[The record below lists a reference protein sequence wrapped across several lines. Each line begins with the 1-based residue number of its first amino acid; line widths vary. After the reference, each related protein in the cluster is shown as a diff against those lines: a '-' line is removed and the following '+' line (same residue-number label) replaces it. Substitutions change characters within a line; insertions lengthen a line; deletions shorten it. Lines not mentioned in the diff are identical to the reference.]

1 MSLITVNFGLV
12 GSNRFG
18 AEARSRV
25 LPENP
30 TAIHGLNIP
39 YNTVG
44 IIADLEEVGFRVH
57 CTRIAQS
64 DSEPTLVLQVS
75 EPENMQ
81 KSCINGLLTRLQK
94 SYINGLLTRIAN
106 RYAQDCI
113 AVQDNLGRG
122 ALIGTFSHVWG
133 EFNAD
138 YFINY

>member
-1 MSLITVNFGLV
+1 MSLITINFGLV

-39 YNTVG
+39 YITVG
-44 IIADLEEVGFRVH
+44 IIADLEELGFRVH

-64 DSEPTLVLQVS
+64 DSEPTLVMQVS

-81 KSCINGLLTRLQK
+81 KS
-94 SYINGLLTRIAN
+94 YINGLLNRVAT

-122 ALIGTFSHVWG
+122 ALIGTFAHVWG

>member
-1 MSLITVNFGLV
+1 MSLITINFGLV

-25 LPENP
+25 LPKNP
-30 TAIHGLNIP
+30 TAINGLNIP
-39 YNTVG
+39 YITVG

-57 CTRIAQS
+57 CTRIVQS
-64 DSEPTLVLQVS
+64 NSEPTLVMQVT
-75 EPENMQ
+75 PPLNM
-81 KSCINGLLTRLQK
+81 QK
-94 SYINGLLTRIAN
+94 SYINGLLTRVAT

>member
-12 GSNRFG
+12 GSNHFSD
-18 AEARSRV
+18 EARSRV

-39 YNTVG
+39 YITVG
-44 IIADLEEVGFRVH
+44 IVADLEEVGFRVH

-81 KSCINGLLTRLQK
+81 KS
-94 SYINGLLTRIAN
+94 YINGLLTRIAN

-113 AVQDNLGRG
+113 AVQDNLGNG

-138 YFINY
+138 YFIQY

>member
-1 MSLITVNFGLV
+1 MSLITINFGLV

-39 YNTVG
+39 YITVG

-64 DSEPTLVLQVS
+64 DSEPTLVMQVS

-81 KSCINGLLTRLQK
+81 KS
-94 SYINGLLTRIAN
+94 YINGLLNRVAT

-138 YFINY
+138 YFIAY

>member
-1 MSLITVNFGLV
+1 MSLITINFGLV

-39 YNTVG
+39 YITVG
-44 IIADLEEVGFRVH
+44 ITEADLEEVGFRVH
-57 CTRIAQS
+57 CTR
-64 DSEPTLVLQVS
+64 
-75 EPENMQ
+75 
-81 KSCINGLLTRLQK
+81 
-94 SYINGLLTRIAN
+94 
-106 RYAQDCI
+106 YAQDYI

>member
-1 MSLITVNFGLV
+1 MSLITINFGLV

-39 YNTVG
+39 YITVG
-44 IIADLEEVGFRVH
+44 IIADLEELGFQVQ
-57 CTRIAQS
+57 CSRIAQS
-64 DSEPTLVLQVS
+64 DSEPTLVLKVKL
-75 EPENMQ
+75 PEF
-81 KSCINGLLTRLQK
+81 KEYSTVYGLLTRV
-94 SYINGLLTRIAN
+94 AN

-113 AVQDNLGRG
+113 AIQFDDYSGR
-122 ALIGTFSHVWG
+122 LVGTFAHVWG

-138 YFINY
+138 YFIQY

>member
-1 MSLITVNFGLV
+1 MSLVTINFGLV
-12 GSNRFG
+12 GSERFG
-18 AEARSRV
+18 AAARSRV

-39 YNTVG
+39 YITVG
-44 IIADLEEVGFRVH
+44 IIADLEELGFRVH

-64 DSEPTLVLQVS
+64 DSEPTLVMQVS

-81 KSCINGLLTRLQK
+81 KS
-94 SYINGLLTRIAN
+94 YINGLLTRVTN

>member
-1 MSLITVNFGLV
+1 MSLITINFGLV

-30 TAIHGLNIP
+30 TATHGLNIP
-39 YNTVG
+39 YITVG

-64 DSEPTLVLQVS
+64 DSEPTLVMQVS

-81 KSCINGLLTRLQK
+81 KS
-94 SYINGLLTRIAN
+94 YINGLLNRVAT

>member
-1 MSLITVNFGLV
+1 M
-12 GSNRFG
+12 
-18 AEARSRV
+18 

-39 YNTVG
+39 YITVG

-64 DSEPTLVLQVS
+64 DSEPTLVMQVS

-81 KSCINGLLTRLQK
+81 KS
-94 SYINGLLTRIAN
+94 YINGLLNRVAT

-138 YFINY
+138 YFIAY

>member
-1 MSLITVNFGLV
+1 MSLITINFGLV
-12 GSNRFG
+12 GSNRFV

-39 YNTVG
+39 YITVG

-64 DSEPTLVLQVS
+64 DSEPTLVMQVS

-81 KSCINGLLTRLQK
+81 KS
-94 SYINGLLTRIAN
+94 YINGLLNRVAT

-138 YFINY
+138 YFIAY

>member
-1 MSLITVNFGLV
+1 MSLVTINFGLV
-12 GSNRFG
+12 GSTRFG

-39 YNTVG
+39 YITVG
-44 IIADLEEVGFRVH
+44 IIADLEELGFRVH
-57 CTRIAQS
+57 CTRIADS
-64 DSEPTLVLQVS
+64 NSEPTLVLQVT
-75 EPENMQ
+75 PPLNMQ
-81 KSCINGLLTRLQK
+81 KSFINGLLNRVA
-94 SYINGLLTRIAN
+94 S

>member
-1 MSLITVNFGLV
+1 MSLVTINFGLV
-12 GSNRFG
+12 GSTRFG

-39 YNTVG
+39 YITVG
-44 IIADLEEVGFRVH
+44 IIADLEELGFRVH

-64 DSEPTLVLQVS
+64 DSEPTLVLQVT
-75 EPENMQ
+75 PPLNMQ
-81 KSCINGLLTRLQK
+81 KSFINGLLNRVA
-94 SYINGLLTRIAN
+94 S

>member
-1 MSLITVNFGLV
+1 MSLITINFGLV

-39 YNTVG
+39 YITVG

-57 CTRIAQS
+57 CTRITQS
-64 DSEPTLVLQVS
+64 DSEPTLVMQVS

-81 KSCINGLLTRLQK
+81 KS
-94 SYINGLLTRIAN
+94 YINGLLNRVAT

-113 AVQDNLGRG
+113 AVQDNLGNG
-122 ALIGTFSHVWG
+122 ALIGSFAHVWG
-133 EFNAD
+133 DFNAD
-138 YFINY
+138 YFIQY